1 MTEPDLDDEYEY
13 VDSVVLSKRHIFL
26 VVALICLPIFVV
38 LIWLRNVKK
47 KVAENIKKAK
57 AD

>member
-26 VVALICLPIFVV
+26 VVALICLPIFAV

-47 KVAENIKKAK
+47 KVA
-57 AD
+57 